1 VLKSSIAA
9 FEHGYILSH
18 MRGVSQAGGY

>member
-1 VLKSSIAA
+1 L
-9 FEHGYILSH
+9 EHGYILSH